1 MENKTLSKETK
12 KGQTIFSDLLKPWD
26 EWIDNGIW
34 FRTSHTPPV
43 NIIEEKD
50 YFKVMLAAPGMKKAD
65 FKIVLN
71 GNNKLTIT
79 TSTSET
85 KEAKPALD
93 YLRNEYNYTN
103 FSRSLTLP
111 EEIKKDA
118 IVAKYEEGILEIH
131 LPRAEEKTIYPE
143 QTIVV
148 K

>member
-1 MENKTLSKETK
+1 MENKTLTKETK
-12 KGQTIFSDLLKPWD
+12 KGQTLFSDLLKPWD

-34 FRTSHTPPV
+34 FRTVHTPHV

-50 YFKVMLAAPGMKKAD
+50 YFKVMLAAPGLKKAD

-79 TSTSET
+79 SEK
-85 KEAKPALD
+85 KEPETTPELD

-118 IVAKYEEGILEIH
+118 IEAKYEDGILEIR
-131 LPRAEEKTIYPE
+131 LPRAEKKTTYPE